1 MEVNVLQ
8 VRFEGLL
15 GRVSVFLCSQLAAG
29 ERSLVRRMRAQV
41 EEMMNRYPEGCTEK
55 RPWPPYQGTKGN
67 MNKKSRR
74 KREVKRKARKI

>member
-8 VRFEGLL
+8 VRSQVLL

-41 EEMMNRYPEGCTEK
+41 EEMMNRYPEGCMEK

-74 KREVKRKARKI
+74 KKEVKRKARKI